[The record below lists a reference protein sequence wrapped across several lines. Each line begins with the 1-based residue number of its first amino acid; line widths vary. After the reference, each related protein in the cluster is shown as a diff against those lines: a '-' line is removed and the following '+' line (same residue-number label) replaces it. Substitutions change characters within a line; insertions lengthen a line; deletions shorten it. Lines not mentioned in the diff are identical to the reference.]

1 MSESNGLPSSWCDAW
16 SAYAVA
22 FNGDIQTH
30 IDTTSNNTAM
40 NAPLPVA
47 DYDSDDAS
55 LVLRE
60 EDPDIEL
67 RLDQMFESST
77 KF

>member
-1 MSESNGLPSSWCDAW
+1 MLEPNRLPIGWCDAW
-16 SAYAVA
+16 SALALA
-22 FNGDIQTH
+22 FNDETH
-30 IDTTSNNTAM
+30 PHSDNTSM
-40 NAPLPVA
+40 NAPLLVA

-67 RLDQMFESST
+67 RLDQMFEPST